1 MGGGAIAGAAEPVR
15 APGWLA
21 KLHHVIDEHFGDAGA
36 AAGSGSG
43 RASDAGGT
51 ASNRSSRLT
60 DVTRAGVARQ
70 SHPHT

>member
-1 MGGGAIAGAAEPVR
+1 
-15 APGWLA
+15 LA

-43 RASDAGGT
+43 RTSDAGGT